1 MTKENKTEE
10 VKIEESTENTEET
23 TEKKELTSE
32 EKIVELE
39 AEVEEMKM
47 NFLRAR
53 ADYDNF
59 RRRSQEELINARDKA
74 VINFVED
81 LLPAIDNFEM
91 SLKMTDNQKMFVKG
105 VEMIHKNLLD
115 TLKSHKFESFTA
127 KVGTDF
133 NAKLHE
139 PIAIESDKG
148 KEGKVLKVL
157 KTGIKHKDKIVRP
170 VRVNVLKVE

>member
-1 MTKENKTEE
+1 MTKEKKTEE
-10 VKIEESTENTEET
+10 VKIEKPVENTEEP
-23 TEKKELTSE
+23 KELTLE
-32 EKIVELE
+32 EKITKLETEL
-39 AEVEEMKM
+39 EEMKM

-59 RRRSQEELINARDKA
+59 RRRSQEELIHARDKA

-115 TLKSHKFESFTA
+115 TLKSHKFESFSA
-127 KVGTDF
+127 KVGQDF
-133 NAKLHE
+133 DPKVHE
-139 PIAIESDKG
+139 PIAVESDKG

-170 VRVNVLKVE
+170 VKVNVLKVE